1 MAATQSAQAIA
12 HVVSI
17 KGEAYAR
24 ALDGS
29 MRLLKTGDQI
39 YVGETLVTAKDAQ
52 LVVAFKDGQQMTVL
66 PNESFQMA
74 PEVAHD
80 FQPNPDQAAIST
92 AEINT
97 VIQAIEQ
104 GGNLDQLL
112 EETAAGLGGAGGE
125 NGGNSFVRLL
135 RIVEEVTPLEYQY
148 EPTQEPVLQPFD
160 GAIGNAVPE
169 EVVTISISGPA
180 SVVEGET
187 TTVYTIS
194 VDKALGSDLTVDV
207 VTGHVTTE
215 DGDYIPVVTTVTIL
229 AGATS
234 TTLTVD
240 TTDDAYAEGPESFTV
255 SISNPQG
262 GGSEKLVL
270 GTASVTTTIQDGP
283 ANEPPND
290 PDDVATVTLSGPATV
305 VEGESASYTVSIDK
319 APATDMT
326 VTVVTGHVTTEDGD
340 YVAVTQDVVI
350 LAGQL
355 TGSSPVT
362 VNTTDDAYLEG
373 DEDYAVSI
381 SGTVGGGFE
390 QVDSSSTVT
399 TTIQEVTLVTLADVT
414 VNEGTGTATLTASV
428 TDVVTGTPF
437 VINLSNGATVTI
449 PVGGTSAISTPFAI
463 QGDDPYVDA
472 EHYTVSIVSNSGG
485 AFVALDTSD
494 TATVTVNDT
503 TDTTTVTLSDVT
515 VNEGVGT
522 ATLTASVNN
531 AVTGS
536 PLVITLSNGA
546 TVTIPVGSM
555 SAISTPFAIQGEDA
569 YVDGESYTVSVSG
582 TVGGN
587 YEALDTSDTATV
599 TVNDT
604 TDTTTVTLS
613 DVTVNEGVGTA
624 TLTASVNNAVTGSPL
639 VITLSN
645 GATVTI
651 PVGSM
656 SASSTPFAIQGD
668 DVYKDGES
676 YTVSVSGTVGG
687 NYEALDTSDTATVT
701 VNDTTDTTTVTL
713 SDVTVNEGVGTAT
726 LTASVNNAVTGSP
739 LVITLSNGATV
750 TIPVGSMSASS
761 TPFAIQ
767 GDDVYKDGES
777 YTVSVSGTVG
787 GNYEALD
794 TSDTATVTVN
804 DDSDQVTATLTT
816 STAVIAETGGS
827 ITYTVTLS
835 GAPGAIDPDTD
846 LVFNL
851 ANGEQVTILAG
862 QTSGFVTRTYA
873 DAEITNQANISNSIA
888 GIATGGGEYE
898 SLVTVGT
905 TLVDVD
911 YIPVIGNLTPQASGG
926 DVIVDEDDLPTGTDQ
941 SKESLTQ
948 SGDFTIGSPDGVAS
962 LTIDGHAVIT
972 NGVFTAT
979 SFTTA
984 LGNGLSVTGYD
995 PASGT
1000 VTYTYT
1006 LNAAET
1012 HSAAGEDS
1020 LFENLS
1026 VVLSDLD
1033 GDSTSSTLS
1042 VQIVDDAPQ
1051 ASSQNL
1057 AINLAQQDTNLMI
1070 ILDVSGSMT
1079 SGTVDRLA
1087 AAKTAIT
1094 NLINTYDGF
1103 GDVAVK
1109 LVTFSTTA
1117 SDRSSAWLTAAD
1129 ALVLLNSITANGY
1142 TNYDAAL
1149 AQAIDAWDSAGRILT
1164 APTGGSLQNLAYFI
1178 SDGKPNE
1185 NDGNTSLLVNSSAG
1199 ALGGADAGIQAAEEV
1214 LWETFLTDNGI
1225 KSFALGIGDGLTATD
1240 QSYLEPVAYNG
1251 VTGTEMSAIM
1261 VPDVATLSTEL
1272 QKTVTPAT
1280 SGNLLTGATPG
1291 VVGADGGFV
1300 SSISVG
1306 PVGDVR
1312 TFSWNGTAGTVTASG
1327 PGGSTSSFD
1336 ASTHVLTV
1344 TTEQG
1349 GLLVIDLDDGAYTYT
1364 PPLSVTSL
1372 TETIGFALT
1381 DSDGDT
1387 SAPGALT
1394 LTVTRDSGSNVVIGT
1409 SSNNTNL
1416 TGTPGDDI
1424 ISGLDG
1430 NDTIRGGDG
1439 NDWLTGGA
1447 GTDTLYGE
1455 AGNDK
1460 LDGGTGNDTLYG
1472 GDGNDLLIGGAGND
1486 TMDGGAGADTFQW
1499 SFGDA
1504 GTTSSPAVDTI
1515 NNFGVAA
1522 PSAGGDVLDLRDLL
1536 NAPTNA
1542 TGADLDNFLH
1552 FQYSGGNTTIYVSAT
1567 GAFSNNNAVGN
1578 PPSNVSNNDVQQIVL
1593 NGVNLVGSSTT
1604 DVAVINNLLSSGKL
1618 IVD

>member
-485 AFVALDTSD
+485 AFV
-494 TATVTVNDT
+494 
-503 TDTTTVTLSDVT
+503 
-515 VNEGVGT
+515 
-522 ATLTASVNN
+522 
-531 AVTGS
+531 
-536 PLVITLSNGA
+536 
-546 TVTIPVGSM
+546 
-555 SAISTPFAIQGEDA
+555 
-569 YVDGESYTVSVSG
+569 
-582 TVGGN
+582 
-587 YEALDTSDTATV
+587 ALDTSDTATV